1 MKKIVYTL
9 LSAILTIACSSRTY
23 DDISEDTP
31 IADQVKYA
39 ANVKVILDNN
49 CVSCHS
55 AGSFKPL
62 TTYNDVR
69 NNIDA
74 IINRIQRPNGDPL
87 KMPPGGSLSQT
98 QINTFIKW
106 KTDGFVEQ

>member
-1 MKKIVYTL
+1 MKKVVYTAL
-9 LSAILTIACSSRTY
+9 LAITAIACESRTF
-23 DDISEDTP
+23 DDISDHTP
-31 IADQVKYA
+31 IAEEVKYT
-39 ANVKVILDNN
+39 ANVKAILDNN

-55 AGSFKPL
+55 ASSFKPL
-62 TTYNDVR
+62 TTYKDVR
-69 NNIDA
+69 NNIDG

-106 KTDGFVEQ
+106 KADGFVEN